1 MISLTRPIRRKC
13 RRSRKRPC
21 RLRPL
26 RRRQP
31 RRRRLRRHK
40 GREQAALPPIS
51 LTVEPVVVGAGC
63 ACGPI
68 EVTTLFNF
76 LYVARR
82 RIEFLESPISQGR
95 NCVRSQTYGFFLTA
109 SFLDRC
115 REDGLIACMGL
126 MIGLHKRFEMTT
138 AGGCDLVVNAHLPFS
153 TIRGVGSDV
162 SSIQHA
168 I

>member
-1 MISLTRPIRRKC
+1 MKIRRSISANMISLTRPIRRKC

-68 EVTTLFNF
+68 EVATLFNF

-82 RIEFLESPISQGR
+82 RIEFFRKPNLAR
-95 NCVRSQTYGFFLTA
+95 ANCVRSQTYGFFLTA
-109 SFLDRC
+109 SFFRSLQRGRTDSLHGPHDR
-115 REDGLIACMGL
+115 
-126 MIGLHKRFEMTT
+126 
-138 AGGCDLVVNAHLPFS
+138 PS
-153 TIRGVGSDV
+153 
-162 SSIQHA
+162 
-168 I
+168 